1 MKLMNVFLKW
11 YNQMQKWWLPL
22 KNGFKVK
29 IASWQKQFI
38 IYCMM
43 AIGAAADQKGDR
55 RMTWARSSL
64 IGEWMPAIAKS
75 GERRKKEESE
85 VKEGRKEVVRL
96 ALDILQATK
105 KDGRG
110 LRLHNSSQ
118 ATTTQT
124 TQLNK
129 LHRNVLLHRK
139 PMVDSNVTPI
149 EHTVRFSK
157 NNVGNSYQF
166 LSLFEL

>member
-1 MKLMNVFLKW
+1 
-11 YNQMQKWWLPL
+11 
-22 KNGFKVK
+22 
-29 IASWQKQFI
+29 
-38 IYCMM
+38 
-43 AIGAAADQKGDR
+43 
-55 RMTWARSSL
+55 
-64 IGEWMPAIAKS
+64 MPAIAKS
-75 GERRKKEESE
+75 GEKRKKEESE
-85 VKEGRKEVVRL
+85 VKEGTKEVVRL
-96 ALDILQATK
+96 AVDILQATK

-157 NNVGNSYQF
+157 HNVGYTLTNSYHF
-166 LSLFEL
+166 LNYNKR